1 MHARFYVM
9 PQIALVFY
17 KAGTERLS
25 RRALLSTKENAVQ
38 TRTQRMFMSKLY
50 SVVPS
55 CSVCSP
61 SLDDI
66 RILIRDA
73 CQAIK
78 QNSESP
84 FLHWEILRGD
94 WGHFDLNNTASMATT
109 QALAFCVE
117 MTKSWTCSRSFFF
130 SSSQFYTFEVCS
142 WEQHHEYLWVVWESV
157 RHYLMIHC
165 ADKWHTKDKK
175 PVGGSSKCKWPSKKV

>member
-50 SVVPS
+50 SIVPS

-84 FLHWEILRGD
+84 FLHWGETEDIS
-94 WGHFDLNNTASMATT
+94 TSTIQ
-109 QALAFCVE
+109 QAWLLHKPWLFVWRWPSLEPVPEA
-117 MTKSWTCSRSFFF
+117 FFF
-130 SSSQFYTFEVCS
+130 PSSQFYTFEVCS